1 MSGDKTTL
9 NSDLVSLLDAGIK
22 VGMSAIPIQVSPEV
36 RSIAEQAVSRAVL
49 WLARQIR
56 PDQIKVL
63 VETKADA
70 TAEIDWGE
78 SKDDET
84 T

>member
-1 MSGDKTTL
+1 MSNDKTTL
-9 NSDLVSLLDAGIK
+9 DANRIALLDAGIK

-49 WLARQIR
+49 WLARQIK

-63 VETKADA
+63 VEAKADA
-70 TAEIDWGE
+70 SAEIDWGE
-78 SKDDET
+78 
-84 T
+84 

>member
-1 MSGDKTTL
+1 MSNDKTTL
-9 NSDLVSLLDAGIK
+9 DSNLVSLLDAGIK

-49 WLARQIR
+49 WLARQIK

-63 VETKADA
+63 VEAKAGA

-78 SKDDET
+78 E
-84 T
+84 

>member
-1 MSGDKTTL
+1 MSDDKTTL
-9 NSDLVSLLDAGIK
+9 DADLIALLDAGIK

-49 WLARQIR
+49 WLARQVK

-63 VETKADA
+63 VEAKADSS
-70 TAEIDWGE
+70 AEIDWGE
-78 SKDDET
+78 E
-84 T
+84 